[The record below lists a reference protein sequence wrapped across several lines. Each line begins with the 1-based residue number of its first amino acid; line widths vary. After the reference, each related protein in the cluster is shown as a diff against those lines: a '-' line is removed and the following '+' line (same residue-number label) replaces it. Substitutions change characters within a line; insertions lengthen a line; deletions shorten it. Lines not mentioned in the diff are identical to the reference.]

1 MSIKLKLLI
10 IGFVTLTVLAVA
22 WAIRSPQPA
31 NASYDTFAKC
41 LAEKNVIMYG
51 AVWCPACQKQKKEF
65 GGSFKYVPYVEC
77 PDDPQKC
84 IAQGVEAYPTW
95 EFPSGEKLVGVQ
107 TFETL
112 SAKSGCALPSPQGR

>member
-10 IGFVTLTVLAVA
+10 IAFVTLTVASIA
-22 WAIRSPQPA
+22 FAIRSSKPA
-31 NASYDTFAKC
+31 EASYDEFAKC
-41 LAEKNVIMYG
+41 LASKQVTMYG

-65 GGSFKYVPYVEC
+65 GTSFKYVPYVEC

-84 IAQGVEAYPTW
+84 IAQGIEAYPTW
-95 EFPSGEKLVGVQ
+95 EFPSGEKIVGVQ

-112 SAKSGCALPSPQGR
+112 SAKSGCTLPATAK